1 MPVQPI
7 GGGTV
12 IVASSQSTM
21 HAGYPPG
28 QAMFATYSQ
37 APPPGYSVTE
47 PPTAPIDGVG
57 EKVGI

>member
-1 MPVQPI
+1 MPVQTV

-12 IVASSQSTM
+12 IVASNQTTM

-28 QAMFATYSQ
+28 QAMAPTCSQ
-37 APPPGYSVTE
+37 ASPPAYSVTE
-47 PPTAPIDGVG
+47 PSTAPIGGVG